1 MAKAGASAKE
11 TTSQVISNLLEVSK
25 LDTLYRD
32 LYFQRAREL
41 MGTLLSNIAYTS
53 AKENAALLGV
63 RERQLRVA
71 VERGDW
77 ARTGELTERVRK
89 TRESVA
95 AARDSMGLAESV
107 YDQLADIPIDPF
119 SPGFYVFLQGSTES
133 LEKWRSRAIAI
144 LITLERTD
152 STMRDFYARRCTD
165 VQALK
170 VGTQNEQKKTAAPV
184 AADLQQEALR
194 ALDSGDLSQ
203 LDRLVEQLKNKPEI
217 KEEKQESAEVN
228 PTEVAE
234 LGEDLLFTFS
244 ERTLAAA
251 SELGLTPARTN
262 SRRQFAY
269 LLPYT
274 WQPSFLQTESKR
286 WARDQLTHLMN
297 PTDTASNIK
306 DAVELY
312 LLNPFMTSGG
322 TRYRVCLVVEDLLLE
337 DFPEPEPKAEL
348 PSSGLLSAL
357 GLESRRGLSRIDI
370 ENALLLNGPKIL
382 KETLE
387 LDPEA
392 FRLVAIP
399 PDIYTHIGQERGWG
413 QKEMWTHFDGYWL
426 REGGKLQVLAGGD
439 KRFGG
444 THDVVSF
451 SPTYSSDTILARFA
465 VVQRKR
471 MMTWHKK

>member
-1 MAKAGASAKE
+1 MAKAGASAKDN
-11 TTSQVISNLLEVSK
+11 TSQLISSLVEVSK

-41 MGTLLSNIAYTS
+41 MGTVLSHHAYTS
-53 AKENAALLGV
+53 AKENGALLDL
-63 RERQLRVA
+63 RERQLRTA

-95 AARDSMGLAESV
+95 AARDSMGLAEAV
-107 YDQLADIPIDPF
+107 YDQLANIPTDPF
-119 SPGFYVFLQGSTES
+119 SPGFHVFLQGTTES

-144 LITLERTD
+144 LTTLERTD
-152 STMRDFYARRCTD
+152 ATKRDFYARRRTD
-165 VQALK
+165 LQELK
-170 VGTQNEQKKTAAPV
+170 VGAQTEQKKAAAPV

-203 LDRLVEQLKNKPEI
+203 LDRLVAQLKNKPEA

-228 PTEVAE
+228 PVEVAE
-234 LGEDLLFTFS
+234 LGEDLLFNFS

-251 SELGLTPARTN
+251 SQLGLTPARTN

-269 LLPYT
+269 LLAYS
-274 WQPSFLQTESKR
+274 WQPSFMQTESKR
-286 WARDQLTHLMN
+286 WARDQLTHLMS
-297 PTDTASNIK
+297 PTDTAGNIK
-306 DAVELY
+306 DAIELY

-348 PSSGLLSAL
+348 PRSGLLSAL
-357 GLESRRGLSRIDI
+357 GLESRRGLSRIDL
-370 ENALLLNGPKIL
+370 ENALLQHGPRIVS
-382 KETLE
+382 ETLE

-399 PDIYTHIGQERGWG
+399 PDIYTHLGQERGWG

-426 REGGKLQVLAGGD
+426 RDGGKLQVLAGGD

-451 SPTYSSDTILARFA
+451 SPNYSSETILARFA

-471 MMTWHKK
+471 MMTWQKR